1 MPKLQLVPRT
11 RPRSLDDALQD
22 FYLSKRSQL
31 LAPRTLEFY
40 ARTAGE
46 FDRWLREDDVHSPEE
61 VTARLVRAYLASVKA
76 RNVSDATVHLHA
88 EGVKAFVRFLHR
100 EGYITQ
106 PIVFDMPRPAQ
117 QRMRL
122 PSVEQVKALLA
133 ACETPRDKAL
143 LLVMAD
149 TGARVSE
156 VAALHWGDVEPQTGV
171 VHIQRGKGRKARS
184 VIVGVHTRRALLK
197 YRRTV
202 DHEPEEPLWV
212 GIAGPLG
219 REGIRHVLRKL
230 SRKTHIKVSCH
241 DFRRFFATASLRAGM
256 NPIHVQSLLGHTSL
270 EMTRRYLSVIEDD
283 LLQAHE
289 QHGPVDRFLR

>member
-46 FDRWLREDDVHSPEE
+46 FNRWLLENDVHTPEE
-61 VTARLVRAYLASVKA
+61 TSGRLVRAYLASVKA
-76 RNVSDATVHLHA
+76 RKVSDATVHLHA

-100 EGYITQ
+100 EGYVTQ
-106 PIVFDMPRPAQ
+106 PIIFDMPRPAQ

-133 ACETPRDKAL
+133 ACDSPRDKAL
-143 LLVMAD
+143 LFVMAD

-156 VAALHWGDVEPQTGV
+156 VAALRWGDVEPQTGV
-171 VHIQRGKGRKARS
+171 VHILRGKGRKARS
-184 VIVGVHTRRALLK
+184 VVVGVRTRRALLK

-202 DHEPEEPLWV
+202 DHEPDEPLWV